1 MNNEVPID
9 AITKGRSLEEV
20 LKELMRIWDGARETA
35 EKVSES
41 ADEVFACT
49 VQATAY
55 RLYILGV
62 QDGMKSENQ

>member
-20 LKELMRIWDGARETA
+20 LKELMRIWDEARETV

-49 VQATAY
+49 VQAAAY

-62 QDGMKSENQ
+62 QDGMKA